1 MTLQQLEYIAA
12 VNKYRHFVTA
22 AESCGVTQSTLS
34 SMIHKLEEE
43 LDVTIFDRS
52 AHPIRPTNTGE
63 EILRQAQVV
72 LFHAKQLKETSSC
85 ERKRLSGDLSIGI
98 TPTISPYIV
107 PKLFR
112 YFTKHYPDIT
122 LHPTEMHREGTLSR
136 LRKAEIDVAI
146 LSVPDSTPDLLEIPL
161 YKERFAAYVSTEDPL
176 YAEEELCFKGLPMDR
191 LWSLKNQICFQ
202 SQICST
208 GENLCD
214 SISSFESG
222 SLVTLFMLVE
232 ENGGF
237 TFLPE
242 MHIAQLS
249 KNRRQ
254 HVRPLV
260 NPVPMRQ
267 VSMFVRHD
275 YVRESLLNALATA
288 IKSIIPKEMIDERLL
303 KFPIRL

>member
-1 MTLQQLEYIAA
+1 MTLQQLEYILA
-12 VNKYRHFVTA
+12 VNKHRHFVTA
-22 AESCGVTQSTLS
+22 AESCGITQSTLS
-34 SMIHKLEEE
+34 SMIRKLEEE
-43 LDVTIFDRS
+43 LDVIIFDRG
-52 AHPIRPTNTGE
+52 AHPVRPTSAGE
-63 EILRQAQVV
+63 EILRQAQIV
-72 LFHAKQLKETSSC
+72 LFHAKQLKESSSG
-85 ERKRLSGDLSIGI
+85 ERQRLSGTLTLGI

-112 YFTKHYPDIT
+112 YFKEHYPAIT
-122 LHPTEMHREGTLSR
+122 LHPIEMHREGTLER

-146 LSVPDSTPDLLEIPL
+146 LSMPNPDPNMLEIPL

-176 YAEEELCFKGLPMDR
+176 YSKKELHFKDLPMER

-202 SQICST
+202 TQICSS
-208 GENLCD
+208 GEITYD
-214 SISSFESG
+214 SITSFESG

-242 MHIAQLS
+242 MHIAQLG

-254 HVRPLV
+254 HVRMLV
-260 NPVPMRQ
+260 DPVPMRQ
-267 VSMFVRHD
+267 VSMFVRRD
-275 YVRESLLNALATA
+275 YVRESILNALATA
-288 IKSIIPKEMIDERLL
+288 IKSIIPKEMLDEHLM